1 MIHRSTKAG
10 LSVKAIQKWQ
20 ADGHLSKAAAE
31 SIALWLAESAFAD
44 FREAIESLIEAGDTD
59 ELEDAFRTQIAFGTG
74 GIRGKMG
81 PGPNRINSR
90 TIGEAA
96 QGLAQHILI
105 ESGEEGAERG
115 VAIANDTRNN
125 SDRFARESATII
137 AANGITAHLFDSP
150 RSTPELSF
158 AVRKL
163 SAVAGIVIS
172 ASHNPPQDNGFK
184 AYWSDGA
191 QVVPPHD
198 TAIIAQA
205 EAVTRI
211 PNIDFHKA
219 VDKGLIKPLGPEM
232 DDAYIQKTQLAVSD
246 ARQSRIVYT
255 PLHGV
260 GTTNIVP
267 ALHALGFTDLH
278 VIDAQNDGNGCFP
291 TLPGGIANPESPD
304 TMTLAIQKAAEID
317 ADLVIASDPD
327 ADRLGCALPL
337 PEKRWNAEPADL
349 ALNGNQIGALL
360 CHYIL
365 SGRKARGDLPAK
377 PVVCETI
384 VTTDLT
390 GIIAR
395 SFGAR
400 VVDDLLVGF
409 KYIAGVIGSLSND
422 ETFLFGAEE
431 SHGYLATDVVRD
443 KDAASAAMLLAQ
455 CTADALADGRTVRD
469 VLDDVYRI
477 HGYFCELQKSV
488 TRTGATGSKDIQTIM
503 AKLRKT
509 PPNAIGAH
517 PVIRVVDRQT
527 GKFRNLKTGDTGT
540 VEGEKGNVLA
550 FTLSEAGHTRVTARP
565 SGTEPKIKYY
575 VSASS
580 LDVDGAAHD
589 DLATTKK
596 AVDGAANEILNAIA
610 EIAESAVA

>member
-1 MIHRSTKAG
+1 ME
-10 LSVKAIQKWQ
+10 AIQKWE
-20 ADGHLSKAAAE
+20 ADGRLSKAAAD
-31 SIALWLAESAFAD
+31 SIQQWLAESAFED
-44 FREAIESLIEAGDTD
+44 YREAIVSLIEAGDTD

-96 QGLAQHILI
+96 QGLAQHILN

-163 SAVAGIVIS
+163 GAVAGIVIS

-198 TAIIAQA
+198 AAIIAQA

-232 DDAYIQKTQLAVSD
+232 DAAYIQKTQLAVSD
-246 ARQSRIVYT
+246 ARQSRIVFT

-260 GTTNIVP
+260 GATSIVP

-278 VIDAQNDGNGCFP
+278 VVDAQNDGNGSFP

-304 TMTLAIQKAAEID
+304 AMTLAIQKAAEID

-409 KYIAGVIGSLSND
+409 KYIAGVIGSLGKD
-422 ETFLFGAEE
+422 ETFLFGTEE

-455 CTADALADGRTVRD
+455 CTADALAGGRTVRD

-503 AKLRKT
+503 AKLRQT
-509 PPNAIGAH
+509 PPNAIGTH

-540 VEGEKGNVLA
+540 IEGEKGNVLA

>member
-1 MIHRSTKAG
+1 MEAIHKWTSEGR
-10 LSVKAIQKWQ
+10 LSQM
-20 ADGHLSKAAAE
+20 AAE
-31 SIALWLAESAFAD
+31 RIERWLTDSAFAE
-44 FREAIESLIEAGDTD
+44 FRGEILDLIRSEDID
-59 ELEDAFRTQIAFGTG
+59 ELEDSFRTQIVFGTG

-90 TIGEAA
+90 TLGEAA
-96 QGLAQHILI
+96 QGLARHILNEVGQKQI
-105 ESGEEGAERG
+105 ECG
-115 VAIANDTRNN
+115 VAIANDTRVN
-125 SDRFARESATII
+125 SDRFARDTATII
-137 AANGITAHLFDSP
+137 AANGITAHLFDGP

-163 SAVAGIVIS
+163 NAVAGIVIS

-198 TAIIAQA
+198 AAIIAQA
-205 EAVTRI
+205 EAVTHIRRL
-211 PNIDFHKA
+211 DYDKA
-219 VDKGLIKPLGPEM
+219 IDKGLIKPLGKEV
-232 DDAYIQKTQLAVSD
+232 DDAYIQETQLHVSD
-246 ARQSRIVYT
+246 ARLGRIVFT

-260 GTTNIVP
+260 GATSILP
-267 ALHALGFTDLH
+267 ALGALGFSDVH
-278 VIDAQNDGNGCFP
+278 VVDAQNDGNGNFP
-291 TLPGGIANPESPD
+291 TLPGGVANPESPEA
-304 TMTLAIQKAAEID
+304 MTLAIQKATEIG

-337 PEKRWNAEPADL
+337 PDCGWDAAPSDL

-365 SGRKARGDLPAK
+365 SGRKARGELPAR

-390 GIIAR
+390 GLIAQ

-400 VVDDLLVGF
+400 VVDNLLVGF
-409 KYIAGVIGSLSND
+409 KYIAAAIASLDQD
-422 ETFLFGAEE
+422 ETFLFGTEE

-455 CTADALADGRTVRD
+455 CVADALAGGRTARD
-469 VLDDVYRI
+469 VLDDVYRE
-477 HGYFCELQKSV
+477 HGYFRELQKSV
-488 TRTGATGSKDIQTIM
+488 TRAGAAGGNDIRTIM
-503 AKLRKT
+503 TQLRQD
-509 PPNAIGAH
+509 PPTAIGSY
-517 PVIRVVDRQT
+517 PVIRVVDYQT
-527 GKFRNLKTGDTGT
+527 GGFRNLKTGDSGV

-550 FTLSEAGHTRVTARP
+550 FTLSDAGHTRVTVRP

-580 LDVDGAAHD
+580 IDVEGATRNDLAATKKNVDTAAH
-589 DLATTKK
+589 
-596 AVDGAANEILNAIA
+596 EILDAIT
-610 EIAESAVA
+610 EIAESTVA

>member
-1 MIHRSTKAG
+1 ME
-10 LSVKAIQKWQ
+10 AIQKWE
-20 ADGHLSKAAAE
+20 ADGRLSKAAAD
-31 SIALWLAESAFAD
+31 SIQQWLAESAFED
-44 FREAIESLIEAGDTD
+44 YREAIVSLIEAGDTD

-96 QGLAQHILI
+96 QGLAQHILN

-163 SAVAGIVIS
+163 GAVAGIVIS

-198 TAIIAQA
+198 AAIIAQA

-232 DDAYIQKTQLAVSD
+232 DAAYIQKTQLAVSD
-246 ARQSRIVYT
+246 ARQSRIVFT

-260 GTTNIVP
+260 GATSIVP
-267 ALHALGFTDLH
+267 ALHALGFTDLD
-278 VIDAQNDGNGCFP
+278 VVDAQNDGNGSFP

-304 TMTLAIQKAAEID
+304 AMTLAIQKAAEID

-337 PEKRWNAEPADL
+337 PEKRWNAEPTDL

-409 KYIAGVIGSLSND
+409 KYIAGVIGSLGKD
-422 ETFLFGAEE
+422 ETFLFGTEE

-455 CTADALADGRTVRD
+455 CTADALAGGRTVRD

-503 AKLRKT
+503 AKLRQT
-509 PPNAIGAH
+509 PPNAIGTH

-540 VEGEKGNVLA
+540 IEGEKGNVLA